1 MYSIPSARYDS
12 DHERVVGDVGMAGV
26 AIDSVED
33 MKILFTHILG
43 VLFTLTYS
51 FFYATTY
58 RKSGDL
64 SDLTILP
71 GTLGQ
76 HGIFILSILCISL
89 LIIITFPHYYAR
101 QTIGFAADF
110 GSIFMYSGPMAA
122 VRAVLREKNA
132 ASLPLP
138 FTIMCF
144 LNGFCWF
151 VYGWFVLRDVI
162 LWGPSIIGVFLSTTQ
177 LFLICYFG
185 SRDEVPSTEE
195 AEHIETVD
203 LKDTEEEY
211 GEANEVSEDDID
223 YDDYEDDSGD
233 DREKLIS
240 SKEGDIES
248 K

>member
-1 MYSIPSARYDS
+1 
-12 DHERVVGDVGMAGV
+12 
-26 AIDSVED
+26 
-33 MKILFTHILG
+33 MKILFTHTLG
-43 VLFTLTYS
+43 VMFTLTYS

-58 RKSGDL
+58 RKSGDF

-76 HGIFILSILCISL
+76 HGCFILSILCAAL
-89 LIIITFPHYYAR
+89 LIIIALPHYYAR

-151 VYGWFVLRDVI
+151 VYGWFVLRDII
-162 LWGPSIIGVFLSTTQ
+162 LWGPSIIGVFLSSTQ
-177 LFLICYFG
+177 LILICYFG
-185 SRDEVPSTEE
+185 SRDEPPTVE
-195 AEHIETVD
+195 AEQIETVE
-203 LKDTEEEY
+203 LKDTEDEY
-211 GEANEVSEDDID
+211 GEATERSEDDVD
-223 YDDYEDDSGD
+223 FDDFDEYEDDGDD

-240 SKEGDIES
+240 SGDIES